1 MTGVEA
7 RSCEASLGNS
17 WIGED
22 LRGETHSSSPSS
34 RCYVERVDLRPSV
47 AGYAFDSA
55 AFAALCSRLTDG
67 YLSSATTRLV
77 RPPAT
82 LDSLA
87 DPPLRDFRTFA
98 SGDRN
103 LGQTAERGRIAIR
116 DGRVAVLI
124 LNGGMATRF
133 GGKPKGVIPVVQGEP
148 ESFLWVKLAQVTR
161 LVREYSATIPVIIMH
176 SFATQ
181 SVSRRHLDDID
192 WAGLPSTMRF
202 EFSQSIMPRVT
213 PDAVPVQDLEG
224 ADQLPDNLLYCA
236 PGHGDTLHRLR
247 ASGVLRELRQ
257 AGVEHMLVANVDN
270 LGAELD
276 PILLGGH
283 IQAVDAGAHMSV
295 EVVRREGDEGGCV
308 AAVAGRPVIVEG
320 FRLPEGTALDNY
332 PHFNTNTLWFWLS
345 AIDRDFDLDW
355 FPIHRVIAGPTGK
368 PLEVVQFEQLIG
380 QVTEHLDA
388 HYFEV
393 DRERRFLP
401 IKTREDLLDAAPRL
415 RALLKRLRVGQGG

>member
-1 MTGVEA
+1 M
-7 RSCEASLGNS
+7 
-17 WIGED
+17 
-22 LRGETHSSSPSS
+22 HSSSPAS
-34 RCYVERVDLRPSV
+34 RCYVDPVDLRPSV
-47 AGYAFDSA
+47 AGYAFDA
-55 AFAALCSRLTDG
+55 PAFAALCSRLTKG
-67 YLSSATTRLV
+67 YLSAETTRLPW
-77 RPPAT
+77 PPAT
-82 LDSLA
+82 LTSLT
-87 DPPLRDFRTFA
+87 DPPLRDFRTL
-98 SGDRN
+98 SVGVPDPDRN
-103 LGQTAERGRIAIR
+103 LGQAAERGRTAIR

-133 GGKPKGVIPVVQGEP
+133 GGKPKGVIPVVQGES
-148 ESFLWVKLAQVTR
+148 ETFLWIKLAQVAR
-161 LVREYSATIPVIIMH
+161 LVREYDATIPVIVMH

-192 WAGLPSTMRF
+192 WAGIPTSMRF

-213 PDAVPVQDLEG
+213 PDAVPVQDLPG
-224 ADQLPDNLLYCA
+224 AEHLPDSALYCA
-236 PGHGDTLHRLR
+236 PGHGDALHRLR

-257 AGVEHMLVANVDN
+257 AGVEHLLVANVDN

-295 EVVRREGDEGGCV
+295 EVVRREGDQGGCV
-308 AAVAGRPVIVEG
+308 AAVAGRAVIVEG
-320 FRLPEGTALDNY
+320 FRLPENTPLDDY

-355 FPIHRVIAGPTGK
+355 FPVNRVISGPGGK

-401 IKTREDLLDAAPRL
+401 IKTRDDLLDAGPRL
-415 RALLKRLRVGQGG
+415 RAMIKRLRAGDARSR

>member
-1 MTGVEA
+1 MRWSG
-7 RSCEASLGNS
+7 LGRDHAPQQS
-17 WIGED
+17 RD
-22 LRGETHSSSPSS
+22 THSSRPVS
-34 RCYVERVDLRPSV
+34 RCYVEAVDLRPSV
-47 AGYAFDSA
+47 AGYAFDA
-55 AFAALCSRLTDG
+55 PAFAALCSRLTKG
-67 YLSSATTRLV
+67 YLSTATTRLA

-82 LDSLA
+82 LDTLA
-87 DPPLRDFRTFA
+87 DAPLRDFRTFA
-98 SGDRN
+98 PGINERDRN
-103 LGQTAERGRIAIR
+103 LGQAAERGRIAIR

-133 GGKPKGVIPVVQGEP
+133 GGKPKGVIPVVQGEA
-148 ESFLWVKLAQVTR
+148 ETFLWIKLAQIAR
-161 LVREYSATIPVIIMH
+161 LVREHDATIPVIVMH

-181 SVSRRHLDDID
+181 SVSRRHLDEID
-192 WAGLPSTMRF
+192 WAGLPESMRF

-213 PDAVPVQDLEG
+213 TDAVPLQQMPG
-224 ADQLPDNLLYCA
+224 AEHLPDNLLYCA

-257 AGVEHMLVANVDN
+257 AGVEHLLVANVDN

-295 EVVRREGDEGGCV
+295 EVVRRDGDEGGCV
-308 AAVAGRPVIVEG
+308 AAVSGRPVIVEG
-320 FRLPEGTALDNY
+320 FRLPEGTQLANY

-355 FPIHRVIAGPTGK
+355 FPVNRVIAGPAGR

-388 HYFEV
+388 YYFEV

-401 IKTREDLLDAAPRL
+401 IKTRDDLLDAAPRL
-415 RALLKRLRVGQGG
+415 RAMIKRLRVGSG

>member
-1 MTGVEA
+1 
-7 RSCEASLGNS
+7 
-17 WIGED
+17 
-22 LRGETHSSSPSS
+22 
-34 RCYVERVDLRPSV
+34 VDLRPSV
-47 AGYAFDSA
+47 AGYAFDA
-55 AFAALCSRLTDG
+55 PAFAALCSRLTKG
-67 YLSSATTRLV
+67 YLSATTTRLT
-77 RPPAT
+77 RPPAPLST
-82 LDSLA
+82 LSDL
-87 DPPLRDFRTFA
+87 PLRDFRTFA
-98 SGDRN
+98 AHVGDRDRN
-103 LGQTAERGRIAIR
+103 LGSAADRGRTAIR

-133 GGKPKGVIPVVQGEP
+133 GGKPKGVIPVVQGES
-148 ESFLWVKLAQVTR
+148 ETFLWVKLAQVAR
-161 LVREYSATIPVIIMH
+161 LVREYDATIPVIVMH

-181 SVSRRHLDDID
+181 AVSRRHLDEID
-192 WAGLPSTMRF
+192 WAGLPVSMRF

-213 PDAVPVQDLEG
+213 TDAVPVQDLPG
-224 ADQLPDNLLYCA
+224 ADGLPDNLLYCA

-257 AGVEHMLVANVDN
+257 AGVEHLLVANVDN

-283 IQAVDAGAHMSV
+283 IQAVDAGGHMSV

-308 AAVAGRPVIVEG
+308 AVVSGRPVIVEG

-355 FPIHRVIAGPTGK
+355 FPVKRVIAGPNGK

-388 HYFEV
+388 YYFEV

-401 IKTREDLLDAAPRL
+401 IKTRDDLLDAAPRL
-415 RALLKRLRVGQGG
+415 RAVIKRLRAG